1 MTKIERK
8 SRVVDEMR
16 QTAGGL
22 HDAGL
27 ITRRRLGEFDPLCN
41 LDVAET
47 APQSAAGVTSP

>member
-22 HDAGL
+22 YDAGL

-47 APQSAAGVTSP
+47 APQSAAGMTSP